1 MYWRPGLLFLP
12 KESLLPMTR
21 HLPRCLASGILL
33 LLQCAAAHAAPALV
47 DGNTR
52 VMLGR
57 YSTVDAVPQQSLSE
71 PLELVAQ
78 ITFPREQVTTIGDAI
93 EYTLL
98 RTGYALPDP
107 KGLPADVQRF
117 LTLPLPEAQRTLGP
131 FSVQDILNVLV
142 GKAWQWQTD
151 PVTRRVWFTL
161 ANAPAPRR
169 LQPIVSPPPV
179 AKP

>member
-1 MYWRPGLLFLP
+1 M
-12 KESLLPMTR
+12 
-21 HLPRCLASGILL
+21 
-33 LLQCAAAHAAPALV
+33 
-47 DGNTR
+47 
-52 VMLGR
+52 
-57 YSTVDAVPQQSLSE
+57 
-71 PLELVAQ
+71 AQ

-98 RTGYALPDP
+98 RTGYALPDR
-107 KGLPADVQRF
+107 KGLPADAQQF

-142 GKAWQWQTD
+142 GKAWRWQTD

-161 ANAPAPRR
+161 VNGPTPRQ
-169 LQPIVSPPPV
+169 LQPIVSPAPV